1 MHRTHHPNRPPDI
14 PELLDFL
21 HSYGIGYVLVG
32 SVAAML
38 YGAELQPG
46 DFDITPALDQPNLE
60 RLVALL
66 IAIEARP
73 ADDGG
78 HWIAQPNS
86 ERRWVV
92 PPDDA
97 AALDAQAR
105 WQPDPADLSSLDHLF
120 SSRYGNFDVVPELS
134 GSYDMLSQRA
144 VSLSVHG
151 YQIDVIHIDELLA
164 GVTVPRR
171 AKDEPRVRQL
181 RQIQRERGTTL

>member
-1 MHRTHHPNRPPDI
+1 MHRTQHPNRPPDI
-14 PELLDFL
+14 PELLDLL
-21 HSYGIGYVLVG
+21 HSYGIGYVLIG

-38 YGAELQPG
+38 YGAELQAG
-46 DFDITPALDQPNLE
+46 DFDITPALHQPNLE

-120 SSRYGNFDVVPELS
+120 SSRYGNFDAE
-134 GSYDMLSQRA
+134 R
-144 VSLSVHG
+144 
-151 YQIDVIHIDELLA
+151 
-164 GVTVPRR
+164 PRLPDR
-171 AKDEPRVRQL
+171 RDTHR
-181 RQIQRERGTTL
+181 